1 MNQPSEEQQIIID
14 HVKNGRNVVVDA
26 CAGSGKSTTILS
38 AAIQIPEKR
47 FLQITYNASL
57 RKEVKEKVRE
67 LGIKNLVVH
76 TYHSLA
82 VAKYTPI
89 AHTDTGIRYLLHQHL
104 QPMTP
109 IQSQDVIVLDETQ
122 DMTLLYFQLIVKYMR
137 DMRTNFQLMVLGDYM
152 QGLYEFKGADI
163 RFLTH
168 ADQIWAKY
176 PQLLCDEFAKCTLKM
191 SYRITQPMANFVNEA
206 MLGDNRLLACK
217 EGDPVVYMRDSM
229 YRLQTSVVFYIR
241 ELVKRGINPS
251 QIFVLGASVKGP
263 NSQIRKIENA
273 LSEAGIPC
281 HVPMFENDK
290 IDEKV
295 MEGKVVFSTFHC
307 VKGRQ
312 RDYVFVVGFDQSYFT
327 FFAQKLD
334 QDKCPNTL
342 YVATTR
348 ATKQMF
354 LLESGE
360 NSDDMP
366 FTFLKFTHRDM
377 KQKPYIDFRGQPRT
391 IFYERV
397 ENNAN
402 TKVKIHQTTPTDM
415 IKFIPE
421 SVLEEISPLLDGLFV
436 KERENTLEQELNIPT
451 VIKTKMGYY
460 EDVSDLN
467 GIAIPAM
474 YYDYIRNKW
483 SNGSANISLLYELID
498 DAVENLR
505 GGSHNFLRQV
515 VDNLDPECET
525 MENYLYMANVYVA
538 IQEKL
543 YFKLKQIGGDE
554 YGWLTQNVLAKCK
567 QRLLSVLEEECMNA
581 RPEIEKTVIHKLD
594 LNAHVNIDDCLRAD
608 FPCDLFRFTARTDLL
623 TEKTMWELKCTSVIS
638 QDHMLQVIIYAWI
651 MRTMIPGF
659 SKKVKI
665 FNIKTGEILTL
676 NADKAMLD
684 RIVILLLKGK
694 YVKQTAPTTETF
706 IEDCL
711 NI

>member
-1 MNQPSEEQQIIID
+1 
-14 HVKNGRNVVVDA
+14 
-26 CAGSGKSTTILS
+26 
-38 AAIQIPEKR
+38 
-47 FLQITYNASL
+47 
-57 RKEVKEKVRE
+57 
-67 LGIKNLVVH
+67 
-76 TYHSLA
+76 
-82 VAKYTPI
+82 
-89 AHTDTGIRYLLHQHL
+89 
-104 QPMTP
+104 
-109 IQSQDVIVLDETQ
+109 
-122 DMTLLYFQLIVKYMR
+122 
-137 DMRTNFQLMVLGDYM
+137 
-152 QGLYEFKGADI
+152 
-163 RFLTH
+163 
-168 ADQIWAKY
+168 
-176 PQLLCDEFAKCTLKM
+176 
-191 SYRITQPMANFVNEA
+191 MANFVNEA

-241 ELVKRGINPS
+241 ELVKRGVNPS

-327 FFAQKLD
+327 FFAQKLE

-366 FTFLKFTHRDM
+366 LTFLKFTHREM
-377 KQKPYIDFRGQPRT
+377 KQKHYIDFRGQPRT

-397 ENNAN
+397 ENPAN

-421 SVLEEISPLLDGLFV
+421 SVLEEISPLLDGLFI
-436 KERENTLEQELNIPT
+436 KECENIEELNIPT
-451 VIKTKMGYY
+451 VIKTKMGYH

-498 DAVENLR
+498 DAR
-505 GGSHNFLRQV
+505 RSR
-515 VDNLDPECET
+515 
-525 MENYLYMANVYVA
+525 
-538 IQEKL
+538 
-543 YFKLKQIGGDE
+543 
-554 YGWLTQNVLAKCK
+554 
-567 QRLLSVLEEECMNA
+567 
-581 RPEIEKTVIHKLD
+581 
-594 LNAHVNIDDCLRAD
+594 
-608 FPCDLFRFTARTDLL
+608 
-623 TEKTMWELKCTSVIS
+623 
-638 QDHMLQVIIYAWI
+638 
-651 MRTMIPGF
+651 
-659 SKKVKI
+659 
-665 FNIKTGEILTL
+665 
-676 NADKAMLD
+676 
-684 RIVILLLKGK
+684 
-694 YVKQTAPTTETF
+694 
-706 IEDCL
+706 
-711 NI
+711 